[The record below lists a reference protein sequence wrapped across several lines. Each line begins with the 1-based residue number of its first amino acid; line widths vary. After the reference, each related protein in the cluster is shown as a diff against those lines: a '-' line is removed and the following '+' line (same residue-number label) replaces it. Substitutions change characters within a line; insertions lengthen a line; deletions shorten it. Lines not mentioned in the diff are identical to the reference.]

1 MICPNCQSPN
11 RDTAKFCDNCGFDL
25 RAAPPQYSGPTTT
38 AVSLSAAARDAL
50 MPAELAAKLDAAHGD
65 GSMEGER
72 RVVTMLFSDVR
83 GSTAAASQLDP
94 EEWNGIMNGV
104 YERMIR
110 PVYQYEGTIARL
122 MGDAILAFFGAPIA
136 HEDDPQRAILA
147 GLEIVAAI
155 PAYRQEVQARWG
167 VDIDVRVG
175 INTGTVVVGK
185 VGADQFMEYSAV
197 GDAINVAA
205 RMEQTAEP
213 GTVQV
218 AEDTYRLA
226 APLFDFEDLGG
237 IAVKGKEEPVHSYRV
252 LAPKAVP
259 GRLRG
264 LEGHGI
270 ESPLVGR
277 DAEFARAQ
285 SAVRR
290 LLDGKG
296 GILAVIGE
304 AGLGK
309 SRLIAE
315 LHQFEIRNS
324 KSDIRWLE
332 GYTLSFGQSISY
344 WPFQEMLRD
353 YAGISE
359 NDTDQEAWDK
369 IAESVEALFGDES
382 IDILPY
388 LASLLSLDVRGD
400 YVERVK
406 YLDAE
411 TMGQQVF
418 LATRLFFD
426 DLHWLDDS
434 SARLIEHLLPL
445 VRRESLLI
453 AATGRPEPDTPA
465 ANLRDVAAS
474 EYAEEYAEIALTPLS
489 AGDSAQLVNNLLAID
504 NLPAALRRTITQ
516 KADGNPFFLEEIIR
530 SLIDQGAV
538 VQDRDSGR
546 WQAAEGIHEVT
557 IPDTLQGVIMA
568 RIDRLDDEVKQ
579 VLGAAAVIG
588 RSFFYRVL
596 KAVQAADEALDEHL
610 EELRQIELIRELQT
624 TPELE
629 YIFRHA
635 IAQEVTYENL
645 LLQRRR
651 ELHARVG
658 EAIERLFP
666 DRLDEFYGLL
676 AYHYTRAEAWEKA
689 QEYLFKAGEQAGSIS
704 ADKEALVNYRLAL
717 QAYERAFGGRWDP
730 VQHADVESKIGNTLV
745 RLGDHAGG
753 LDHFEKALKLLGQPA
768 PTKKWPVRW
777 LLFREALRQIGHRL
791 LPHLLLKDRTQPFTQ
806 SEAIEMDL
814 SVGMAWTL
822 IFIDVER
829 FAAVSLRL
837 LNRAERFNYP
847 TGIARGGGFV
857 AVIFDAVGR
866 LDLAERYL
874 QQALAIAQDL
884 PDPAIYGRMQFT
896 YAQHLSQAVD
906 LDAVMKHARL
916 GLDASR
922 KVGDIQIICWNMN
935 YIGYVHFM
943 RGGFAEAA
951 AIFEE
956 IIKLGEDVGALQ
968 LQGLGTFQLG
978 HTYLYQGRLSEAI
991 PILTQA
997 TEILERIPD
1006 YVMRAMAGAKLV
1018 IGYLRSGQ
1026 LAEAFQSFTATEQL
1040 TGPYARHVVP
1050 LSLMAIARAAVFLAA
1065 AEGAGAQGRF
1075 DGLTMDEWLN
1085 KAGPACRQALKY
1097 AKGVRINLVESRRLQ
1112 GTYEWLRN
1120 KPDTARKWWA
1130 ESLTFAEE
1138 KGITIEEA
1146 LTRLEMGRRLQDKK
1160 MLERAAN
1167 MFEEMDTVH
1176 GLSLA
1181 KETLGKMDQA

>member
-1 MICPNCQSPN
+1 
-11 RDTAKFCDNCGFDL
+11 
-25 RAAPPQYSGPTTT
+25 
-38 AVSLSAAARDAL
+38 
-50 MPAELAAKLDAAHGD
+50 MPAELAAKLEAARRD

-94 EEWNGIMNGV
+94 EEWKGIMNGV

-110 PVYQYEGTIARL
+110 PVYRYEGTIARL

-155 PAYRQEVQARWG
+155 PSYRQEVQERWG

-185 VGADQFMEYSAV
+185 VGTDQFMEYSAV

-205 RMEQTAEP
+205 RMEQTARP
-213 GTVQV
+213 GTVQI

-226 APLFDFEDLGG
+226 VPLFDFEDLGG
-237 IAVKGKEEPVHSYRV
+237 IAVKGKQEPVHSYRV
-252 LAPKAVP
+252 FAPKAVP

-270 ESPLVGR
+270 QSPLVGR
-277 DAEFARAQ
+277 DQEFARARAAIQ
-285 SAVRR
+285 R
-290 LLDGKG
+290 LLEGDG

-309 SRLIAE
+309 SRLMAE
-315 LHQFEIRNS
+315 LRRFEVRNPAFE
-324 KSDIRWLE
+324 IRWLE
-332 GYTLSFGQSISY
+332 GYTLSFGRSISY

-359 NDTDQEAWDK
+359 NDTDEEAWRK
-369 IAESVEALFGDES
+369 FASRIEALFGDES
-382 IDILPY
+382 MAILPY
-388 LASLLSLDVRGD
+388 LASLLSLEVRGD

-418 LATRLFFD
+418 LASRRFFERLARRRPLVLFFD
-426 DLHWLDDS
+426 DLHWLDES

-465 ANLRDVAAS
+465 AALRQVAAS
-474 EYAEEYAEIALTPLS
+474 DYAEAYEEIVLAPLT
-489 AGDSAQLVNNLLAID
+489 ADDSAQLVDNLLAID
-504 NLPAALRRTITQ
+504 NLPASLRQTITQ

-530 SLIDQGAV
+530 SLIDGGAI

-546 WQAAEGIHEVT
+546 WQATDGIYEVT
-557 IPDTLQGVIMA
+557 VPDTLQGVIMA

-579 VLGAAAVIG
+579 VLGAASVIG
-588 RSFFYRVL
+588 RSFLYRVL
-596 KAVQAADEALDEHL
+596 KAVQVAGEVIDRHL
-610 EELRQIELIRELQT
+610 EELRQIELIRELQS

-658 EAIERLFP
+658 EAIERLFAG
-666 DRLDEFYGLL
+666 RLDEFYGLL
-676 AYHYTRAEAWEKA
+676 AYHYTRAEEWEKA
-689 QEYLFKAGEQAGSIS
+689 QEYLFKAGDQAGTI
-704 ADKEALVNYRLAL
+704 AANREALVNYRQAL
-717 QAYERAFGGRWDP
+717 QAYERAFGDRWDP
-730 VQHADVESKIGNTLV
+730 LQHADIERKIGQTLL

-753 LDHFEKALKLLGQPA
+753 LDHFEKALKLLGEPA
-768 PTKKWPVRW
+768 PSKKWAVRTF
-777 LLFREALRQIGHRL
+777 LLREALRQMGHRL
-791 LPHLLLKDRTQPFTQ
+791 LPKLLLPDRTTPLTG
-806 SEAIEMDL
+806 SETIEM
-814 SVGMAWTL
+814 SFAFEMTFAL
-822 IFIDVER
+822 IFVDIER
-829 FAAVSLRL
+829 FAAFSLRFV
-837 LNRAERFNYP
+837 NRAERFNYSP
-847 TGIARGGGFV
+847 GIARGIASV
-857 AVIFDAVGR
+857 AVIFDAIGLLSR
-866 LDLAERYL
+866 AEHDFR
-874 QQALAIAQDL
+874 QALAVIEKL
-884 PDPAIYGRMQFT
+884 PDPAVYGRMQFA
-896 YAQHLSQAVD
+896 YAQHLSQVVD
-906 LDAVMKHARL
+906 LDAVLKHARL

-922 KVGDIQIICWNMN
+922 KAGDIQIICWNMN
-935 YIGYVHFM
+935 YCGYVHFM
-943 RGGFAEAA
+943 RGRFEAA
-951 AIFEE
+951 TAIFEE

-968 LQGLGTFQLG
+968 LQGMGTFQLG
-978 HTYLYQGRLSEAI
+978 HAYLYQGRLTEAI
-991 PILTQA
+991 SVLTQA
-997 TEILERIPD
+997 NEILERIPD

-1018 IGYLRSGQ
+1018 IGYLRAGR
-1026 LAEAFQSFTATEQL
+1026 LATAFQSFTTTEQL
-1040 TGPYARHVVP
+1040 TGPHTRHVVP

-1065 AEGAGAQGRF
+1065 AEEAGARGQF
-1075 DGLTMDEWLN
+1075 DGLAKDEWLK
-1085 KAGPACRQALKY
+1085 KAGPACRQALRY
-1097 AKGVRINLVESRRLQ
+1097 AKGVRINLVEARRLR

-1120 KPDTARKWWA
+1120 KPDAARKWWK
-1130 ESLTFAEE
+1130 ESLAYAEK
-1138 KGITIEEA
+1138 KGITAEEA
-1146 LTRLEMGRRLQDKK
+1146 LTRLEMGRRLQDRQ
-1160 MLERAAN
+1160 MLERAAG
-1167 MFEEMDTVH
+1167 MFAEMGMVSDPAI
-1176 GLSLA
+1176 A
-1181 KETLGKMDQA
+1181 KVTL